1 MSLLLDGFFSLA
13 FQIHSNFIH
22 QTCRHLLAFFW
33 FHFTSTLLLEMLL
46 LVNLYKTNFQLNLS
60 KFMSRLI
67 DTIEENVL
75 IKKNSIFT
83 SFYKKEITFQQLY
96 WLYN

>member
-1 MSLLLDGFFSLA
+1 MVFFLLLFKY
-13 FQIHSNFIH
+13 I
-22 QTCRHLLAFFW
+22 QTSYTKRADICWHFFW

-67 DTIEENVL
+67 DTIDENVL